1 MKNLT
6 QHYLTS
12 VKLVEAEIA
21 YFERKVTAKN
31 IQPEQ
36 LEFLNKKKEQLKKL
50 NEQINKTS

>member
-12 VKLVEAEIA
+12 AKLVEAEIA

>member
-12 VKLVEAEIA
+12 AKLVEADIA
-21 YFERKVTAKN
+21 YFEQKIKAKN

-36 LEFLNKKKEQLKKL
+36 LELLNKKKEQLKKL